1 MKWPALAAVAFSLV
15 ACGTQAPPPDAGSGA
30 TTITVGS
37 ETTIGSGNS
46 TKPFH
51 VPGPVPL
58 SIGSVLQ
65 FDLQEVEGARAW
77 GPPTSSDP
85 SILSPVST
93 SSPSGYLV
101 ARFRASKQGM
111 TSLTAVMPCS
121 GTGCAAAGFLVNVVV
136 DFPAATKLLFSSGGV
151 NGLSSPHSFTCTR
164 DATAFSVLAQG
175 RLAERPY
182 LLRIKASSYYTPGMY
197 QAMGSLD
204 FPSGADGSYL
214 AQTGRDAS
222 RLIINADE
230 KSGFLD
236 AQFQRSSGQSLRIVG
251 SFNCA

>member
-1 MKWPALAAVAFSLV
+1 MKWPALAAVAFSLA
-15 ACGTQAPPPDAGSGA
+15 ACGTQAAPPDPGSGA
-30 TTITVGS
+30 TVITVGS
-37 ETTIGSGNS
+37 ETTIRSGNS

-51 VPGPVPL
+51 VPGPVLL

-101 ARFRASKQGM
+101 ARFRADKQGL
-111 TSLTAVMPCS
+111 TSVGAVMPCS
-121 GTGCAAAGFLVNVVV
+121 GGGCAAMVFRVNVVV
-136 DFPAATKLLFSSGGV
+136 GFPAATMLEFSSGGV
-151 NGLSSPHSFTCTR
+151 DGSSLPDSLTCAR
-164 DATAFSVLAQG
+164 DSTAFSVLAQG
-175 RLAERPY
+175 LLADGPY
-182 LLRIKASSYYTPGMY
+182 VLRIKASPYYTPGMY

-204 FPSGADGSYL
+204 FPPGADGSYL
-214 AQTGRDAS
+214 TQTGRDAS
-222 RLIINADE
+222 RLIVNTDE
-230 KSGFLD
+230 RSGFLD
-236 AQFQRSSGQSLRIVG
+236 AQFQRGSGQSLHIVG

>member
-1 MKWPALAAVAFSLV
+1 MKWPALAAVAFSLA
-15 ACGTQAPPPDAGSGA
+15 ACGTQAPPPDPGSGA
-30 TTITVGS
+30 TVIIAGS
-37 ETTIGSGNS
+37 ETTIRSGNS

-85 SILSPVST
+85 SILGPVST
-93 SSPSGYLV
+93 SSTSGYLV
-101 ARFRASKQGM
+101 ARFRADKQGM
-111 TSLTAVMPCS
+111 TSVTAVMPCS
-121 GTGCAAAGFLVNVVV
+121 GTGCAAAGFRVNVVV
-136 DFPAATKLLFSSGGV
+136 GFPAATTLQFTSGGV
-151 NGLSSPHSFTCTR
+151 NGSSPPDSLTCTR
-164 DATAFSVLAQG
+164 EGTAFSVLAQG
-175 RLAERPY
+175 LLAERPY
-182 LLRIKASSYYTPGMY
+182 VLRIKASSFYTPGMY

-204 FPSGADGSYL
+204 FAPSADGAYL
-214 AQTGRDAS
+214 AQSGRDAS
-222 RLIINADE
+222 RLIIDADE

-236 AQFQRSSGQSLRIVG
+236 TQFQRSSGQSLRIVG

>member
-1 MKWPALAAVAFSLV
+1 MKWPALAACAFSMA
-15 ACGTQAPPPDAGSGA
+15 ACGTQAPPPDPGSGA
-30 TTITVGS
+30 TVITVGS
-37 ETTIGSGNS
+37 EITIRSGN
-46 TKPFH
+46 TTRPFH
-51 VPGPVPL
+51 VPGPVLL

-65 FDLQEVEGARAW
+65 FDFQEVEGAHAW

-111 TSLTAVMPCS
+111 TSVTAAMPCT
-121 GTGCAAAGFLVNVVV
+121 GTGCAAAGLRVNVVV
-136 DFPAATKLLFSSGGV
+136 GFPAATMLEFSSDGV
-151 NGLSSPHSFTCTR
+151 NGSSLPDSLTCTR
-164 DATAFSVLAQG
+164 DGTAFSVLAQG
-175 RLAERPY
+175 LLAVRPY
-182 LLRIKASSYYTPGMY
+182 VLRIKASPYYTPGMY

-204 FPSGADGSYL
+204 FPPGADGSYV

-222 RLIINADE
+222 RLIVNADE
-230 KSGFLD
+230 RTGFLD
-236 AQFQRSSGQSLRIVG
+236 AQFQRGSGQSLHIVG